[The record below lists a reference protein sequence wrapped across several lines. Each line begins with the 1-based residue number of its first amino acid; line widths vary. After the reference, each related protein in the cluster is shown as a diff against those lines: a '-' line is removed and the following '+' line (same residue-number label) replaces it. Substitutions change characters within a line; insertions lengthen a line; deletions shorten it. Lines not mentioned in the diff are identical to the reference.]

1 MFDFSMSS
9 LLMSVLF
16 SNLLLILLY
25 GIFRNTEF
33 MMDIGYQLLAVFL
46 AATLIRF
53 LLPFEL
59 PCSVIIHLT
68 QKLSYPAVFIK
79 KHRFSVG
86 TWSFSIWHIFLLL
99 WLVGCLV
106 GIFLLVR
113 SYRRFLRSIRVLGT
127 NITDQE
133 SCHSTLQQI
142 CMKQK
147 QPNRFRVVDMPGIS
161 SPMITGLLH
170 PVILIPRDLTLD
182 STEWYYIL
190 SHETAHYFHHDLW
203 LKLLTQLLCIL
214 YWWNPLLYALRRQV
228 STMLELRIDRSITA
242 SSDPSEK
249 LRYMECL
256 NYIAKQERSKVTPL
270 SISFCATS
278 KSRSLLLQR
287 FHMMG
292 DSERHRRNRR
302 RQILISGLII
312 VLYLFST
319 FFIFEPHYTP
329 PQVANDSYEITIDNA
344 YLIAN
349 PEGGYDLY
357 MEDQFMGTFD
367 APIDDAL
374 RNLKIYNTKEEI
386 IHE

>member
-59 PCSVIIHLT
+59 PCSVRIDMPEGFSWI
-68 QKLSYPAVFIK
+68 AVFIK
-79 KHRFSVG
+79 DPLFGIGTSNFSL
-86 TWSFSIWHIFLLL
+86 WHVFLLL
-99 WLVGCLV
+99 WVIGCFI
-106 GIFLLVR
+106 GICLLVR
-113 SYRRFLRSIRVLGT
+113 SCRRFSRSIRVLGID
-127 NITDQE
+127 ITDHE
-133 SCHSTLQQI
+133 PCYSTLQQI

-147 QPNRFRVVDMPGIS
+147 QPNRFRVVEMSGIS
-161 SPMITGLLH
+161 SPMITGLFH
-170 PVILIPRDLTLD
+170 PVILIPRDVTLD

-214 YWWNPLLYALRRQV
+214 YWWNPLLYALRQQV

-242 SSDPSEK
+242 SSDPKEK
-249 LRYMECL
+249 LSYMECL
-256 NYIAKQERSKVTPL
+256 NYMAKQEMANVAPL

-278 KSRSLLLQR
+278 KSLLLQR

-292 DSERHRRNRR
+292 DSERHKRNRR
-302 RQILISGLII
+302 KQILMSGII
-312 VLYLFST
+312 IGLYLFST

-329 PQVANDSYEITIDNA
+329 PGVAEDSYELTADNA
-344 YLIAN
+344 YFIVN

-357 MEDQFMGTFD
+357 MQDQFIGTFYEPMD
-367 APIDDAL
+367 ETL
-374 RNLKIYNTKEEI
+374 HELKIYHNKEEFTY
-386 IHE
+386 E